1 MLDII
6 MTLATDIF
14 EDDDILPTSR
24 LEEAKRFDSM
34 NLVQFIIELSGTL
47 DMDIEDEEVEKTMTF
62 AELAKLK
69 NNLGKTNKVR

>member
-34 NLVQFIIELSGTL
+34 NLVQFIIELSGIL

-62 AELAKLK
+62 AELAK
-69 NNLGKTNKVR
+69 NLEAKK

>member
-1 MLDII
+1 MLNEI

-34 NLVQFIIELSGTL
+34 NLVQFIIELSEAYE
-47 DMDIEDEEVEKTMTF
+47 MDIEDEEVEKTMTF
-62 AELAKLK
+62 AELANRLEAKK
-69 NNLGKTNKVR
+69 

>member
-62 AELAKLK
+62 AELAK
-69 NNLGKTNKVR
+69 NLEAKK

>member
-6 MTLATDIF
+6 MALATDIF

-62 AELAKLK
+62 AELAK
-69 NNLGKTNKVR
+69 NLEAKK

>member
-1 MLDII
+1 MLNEI

-34 NLVQFIIELSGTL
+34 NLVQFIIELSEAFE
-47 DMDIEDEEVEKTMTF
+47 MDIEDEEVEKTMTF
-62 AELAKLK
+62 AELAKRLEAKKQLK
-69 NNLGKTNKVR
+69 

>member
-6 MTLATDIF
+6 MTLATDVF

-24 LEEAKRFDSM
+24 LEEANRFDSM
-34 NLVQFIIELSGTL
+34 NLVQFIIELSGAL

-62 AELAKLK
+62 AELAK
-69 NNLGKTNKVR
+69 NLEAKK

>member
-1 MLDII
+1 MLNEI

-34 NLVQFIIELSGTL
+34 NLVQFIIELSEAFE
-47 DMDIEDEEVEKTMTF
+47 MDIEDEEVEKTMTF
-62 AELAKLK
+62 AELAKRLEAK
-69 NNLGKTNKVR
+69 K

>member
-47 DMDIEDEEVEKTMTF
+47 DMDIEDEEVEKSMTF
-62 AELAKLK
+62 AELA
-69 NNLGKTNKVR
+69 NNLEAKK

>member
-1 MLDII
+1 MLNEI

-34 NLVQFIIELSGTL
+34 NLVQFIIELSEAFE
-47 DMDIEDEEVEKTMTF
+47 MDIEDEEVEKTMTF
-62 AELAKLK
+62 AELANRLEAKK
-69 NNLGKTNKVR
+69 

>member
-1 MLDII
+1 MLDTI

-24 LEEAKRFDSM
+24 LEEAKRFDSL
-34 NLVQFIIELSGTL
+34 NLVQFIIELSGAL

-62 AELAKLK
+62 AELAK
-69 NNLGKTNKVR
+69 NLEAK

>member
-6 MTLATDIF
+6 MALATDVF
-14 EDDDILPTSR
+14 EDDDILPNSR

-47 DMDIEDEEVEKTMTF
+47 DIEIEDEEVEK
-62 AELAKLK
+62 
-69 NNLGKTNKVR
+69 NHDIC

>member
-1 MLDII
+1 

-34 NLVQFIIELSGTL
+34 NLVQFIIELSKAFE
-47 DMDIEDEEVEKTMTF
+47 MDIEDEEVEKTMTF
-62 AELAKLK
+62 AELAKRLEEK
-69 NNLGKTNKVR
+69 R

>member
-62 AELAKLK
+62 AELA
-69 NNLGKTNKVR
+69 NNLEAKK

>member
-6 MTLATDIF
+6 MTLATDVF

-34 NLVQFIIELSGTL
+34 NLVQFIIELSGAL

-62 AELAKLK
+62 AELAK
-69 NNLGKTNKVR
+69 NLEAKK

>member
-24 LEEAKRFDSM
+24 LEEANRFDSM
-34 NLVQFIIELSGTL
+34 NLVQFIIELSGAL

-62 AELAKLK
+62 AELAK
-69 NNLGKTNKVR
+69 NLEAKK

>member
-6 MTLATDIF
+6 MALATDVF
-14 EDDDILPTSR
+14 EDDDILPNSR

-47 DMDIEDEEVEKTMTF
+47 DIEIEDEEVEKTMTF
-62 AELAKLK
+62 AELAK
-69 NNLGKTNKVR
+69 NLDSKISETKQ

>member
-34 NLVQFIIELSGTL
+34 NLVQFIIELSGIL

-62 AELAKLK
+62 AELA
-69 NNLGKTNKVR
+69 NNLEAKK

>member
-14 EDDDILPTSR
+14 EDDDILSTSR

-62 AELAKLK
+62 AELAK
-69 NNLGKTNKVR
+69 NLEAKK

>member
-1 MLDII
+1 MLDMI
-6 MTLATDIF
+6 MTLATDVF

-34 NLVQFIIELSGTL
+34 NLVQFIIELSVSL

-62 AELAKLK
+62 AELAKNLEAKKSLK
-69 NNLGKTNKVR
+69 

>member
-1 MLDII
+1 MLNEI

-34 NLVQFIIELSGTL
+34 NLVQFIIELSEAFE
-47 DMDIEDEEVEKTMTF
+47 MDIEDEEVEKTMTF
-62 AELAKLK
+62 AELAKRLEEK
-69 NNLGKTNKVR
+69 R